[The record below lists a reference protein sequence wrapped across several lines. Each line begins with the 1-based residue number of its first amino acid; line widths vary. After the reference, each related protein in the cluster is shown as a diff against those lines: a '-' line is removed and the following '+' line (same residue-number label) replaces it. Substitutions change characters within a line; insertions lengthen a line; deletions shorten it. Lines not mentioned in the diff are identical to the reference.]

1 MVRIIFE
8 LISKDFLLAN
18 NLWKK
23 NCLRLCCWEKKIKM
37 KRRKKV
43 GVEENGEGL
52 LGILN
57 FLDGCV
63 NKMDV

>member
-1 MVRIIFE
+1 
-8 LISKDFLLAN
+8 
-18 NLWKK
+18 
-23 NCLRLCCWEKKIKM
+23 M